1 MTGFQV
7 RRSTREPLN
16 ALSVSLAH
24 EFSDRVPAGT
34 VIRSVAQ
41 AREALLA
48 VGVRAG
54 LVVAVESMTRAR
66 LHALA
71 ASSGS
76 ASSDVADGAL
86 RVRRRSASAADGR
99 EQTPHRP
106 GGGLYLVKERPGRRC
121 RPVGRWARPS
131 PR

>member
-1 MTGFQV
+1 MTGFEV
-7 RRSTREPLN
+7 RRSTREPLI

-76 ASSDVADGAL
+76 ASSDADDDQRTHPCAQHSA
-86 RVRRRSASAADGR
+86 RRTPRPTPRRAHDVRTRR
-99 EQTPHRP
+99 
-106 GGGLYLVKERPGRRC
+106 
-121 RPVGRWARPS
+121 
-131 PR
+131 

>member
-16 ALSVSLAH
+16 ALSVSLAQ
-24 EFSDRVPAGT
+24 EFSDHVPAGT

-66 LHALA
+66 LQALA
-71 ASSGS
+71 ATSGS
-76 ASSDVADGAL
+76 ASSAADHEQL
-86 RVRRRSASAADGR
+86 STRCQQSPSAASEGDTR
-99 EQTPHRP
+99 DEPCAQHSARRTPRP
-106 GGGLYLVKERPGRRC
+106 TLRRAHDV
-121 RPVGRWARPS
+121 RTRR
-131 PR
+131 